1 MLFLKYLKRYYC
13 LLIIMLFSCSLNNYG
28 QDGWDE
34 QRINYVN
41 PNPTLKDVTND
52 GVLVDFSSSSYL
64 QQIEIFSLMEEFM
77 YDNHLGG
84 IPIYETY
91 DNKMTY
97 LLFNQYNYEEYK
109 NAYDEVLYDYNN
121 NAEILKNNDF
131 IKGVSLS
138 IDRKFIAN
146 NVNTIPS
153 INYYPSNIEFNDGIS
168 YNESDFHKN
177 NLLKYYDNNQSIID
191 NYGYCIDKS
200 KECFKKVCESLLENK
215 IYKEKD
221 TIKLTIIDSA
231 IITHDYLFEVID
243 NVEANFNDTSVC
255 NGKLTLDIEI
265 VEDEI
270 LWLYGTETA
279 KSVGCFQM
287 YYATDCYI
295 DKFTD
300 AFASY
305 NINHNRKSRL
315 NFGID
320 TYSVNNTIKYNNQS
334 YTYDALIS
342 SLLKASVI
350 NKDGTLKTLYDATL
364 VSDLYNERKKQREVK
379 IRYVT
384 SNIKDICSV
393 NLYKIELNCKS
404 QYVNLEYH
412 VKNDEIRL
420 IISNELLKQYNGV
433 VSYDLKFN
441 VNINKEK
448 QEEVIIKLYSEY
460 N

>member
-1 MLFLKYLKRYYC
+1 MLFLKYLKRSYC

-84 IPIYETY
+84 IPLYETY

-109 NAYDEVLYDYNN
+109 NAYDEELYDSNN

-131 IKGVSLS
+131 IKGVSLA
-138 IDRKFIAN
+138 IDRNFIAN

-215 IYKEKD
+215 IYKEND

-231 IITHDYLFEVID
+231 IITYDYLFEVIE
-243 NVEANFNDTSVC
+243 N
-255 NGKLTLDIEI
+255 
-265 VEDEI
+265 
-270 LWLYGTETA
+270 
-279 KSVGCFQM
+279 
-287 YYATDCYI
+287 
-295 DKFTD
+295 
-300 AFASY
+300 
-305 NINHNRKSRL
+305 
-315 NFGID
+315 
-320 TYSVNNTIKYNNQS
+320 
-334 YTYDALIS
+334 
-342 SLLKASVI
+342 
-350 NKDGTLKTLYDATL
+350 
-364 VSDLYNERKKQREVK
+364 
-379 IRYVT
+379 
-384 SNIKDICSV
+384 
-393 NLYKIELNCKS
+393 IELLLMILV
-404 QYVNLEYH
+404 YVM
-412 VKNDEIRL
+412 
-420 IISNELLKQYNGV
+420 
-433 VSYDLKFN
+433 
-441 VNINKEK
+441 VN
-448 QEEVIIKLYSEY
+448 
-460 N
+460 

>member
-1 MLFLKYLKRYYC
+1 M
-13 LLIIMLFSCSLNNYG
+13 
-28 QDGWDE
+28 
-34 QRINYVN
+34 
-41 PNPTLKDVTND
+41 
-52 GVLVDFSSSSYL
+52 
-64 QQIEIFSLMEEFM
+64 
-77 YDNHLGG
+77 
-84 IPIYETY
+84 
-91 DNKMTY
+91 
-97 LLFNQYNYEEYK
+97 
-109 NAYDEVLYDYNN
+109 
-121 NAEILKNNDF
+121 
-131 IKGVSLS
+131 
-138 IDRKFIAN
+138 
-146 NVNTIPS
+146 
-153 INYYPSNIEFNDGIS
+153 
-168 YNESDFHKN
+168 
-177 NLLKYYDNNQSIID
+177 YYD
-191 NYGYCIDKS
+191 
-200 KECFKKVCESLLENK
+200 
-215 IYKEKD
+215 
-221 TIKLTIIDSA
+221 
-231 IITHDYLFEVID
+231 
-243 NVEANFNDTSVC
+243 
-255 NGKLTLDIEI
+255 
-265 VEDEI
+265 
-270 LWLYGTETA
+270 
-279 KSVGCFQM
+279 
-287 YYATDCYI
+287 TDCYI

-334 YTYDALIS
+334 YTYDALIF

-350 NKDGTLKTLYDATL
+350 NKEGTLKTLYDATL

-412 VKNDEIRL
+412 VKNDEIKL